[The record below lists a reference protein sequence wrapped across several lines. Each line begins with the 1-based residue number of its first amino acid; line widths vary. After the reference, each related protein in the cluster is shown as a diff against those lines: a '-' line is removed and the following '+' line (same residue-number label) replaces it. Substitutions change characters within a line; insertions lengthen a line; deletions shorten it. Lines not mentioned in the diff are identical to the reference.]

1 MDTQLLA
8 EIKALLES
16 FTSQGLPMHSQV
28 PNTKQLQA
36 TILTAGLLS
45 NPAVAQLQP
54 EDLVDSAFA
63 FIELIDS
70 RLVSVQPQNP
80 VNVLERLFRMN

>member
-1 MDTQLLA
+1 MEAQLLA
-8 EIKALLES
+8 DIKALLES
-16 FTSQGLPMHSQV
+16 FTAQGLPLHAQMPSA
-28 PNTKQLQA
+28 KQLQA

-63 FIELIDS
+63 FIELIDQ
-70 RLVSVQPQNP
+70 RLANVQPQSQLNA
-80 VNVLERLFRMN
+80 LERLFRMN